1 VKAEAGD
8 PEPELEVELQPSPQP
23 EPEAEAAPEVQ
34 PDVLDVQTGEDRYSR
49 LRLIHWWDQERLRSA
64 RALVVGG
71 GALGNEI
78 VKTLALL
85 GIGGIFLV
93 DFDTIESTNLSRSV
107 LFRAS
112 DVGRRKALAAG
123 EMARQ
128 INPEVAVEARYANIV
143 YDVGTGVFAE
153 MDLIFGALDNREAR
167 VAINSF
173 AWRVGKPWIDGAI
186 EVVRGV
192 VRLFAPPDGP
202 CYECIMSELDYKL
215 LSVRRSCALLSREDV
230 ELGKVPTTPTIAA
243 IIAGIQVQEGV
254 KLLHADRHLPTL
266 SGCGYVFEG
275 LYHQSY
281 VVEYQR
287 REGCP
292 AHYTYPEIL
301 PLDRS
306 VHDTTGAELLALARE
321 TLGED
326 AVVEFEREV
335 CVGLNCAQCGTH
347 EDRCGALSRITEEEA
362 RCESCG
368 EVRDPDLT
376 HAVYGHE
383 DYADRPL
390 AELGLPPYDVVTFRS
405 GMTMRHYLLA
415 ADRELALGKVA
426 AVGVKSDG

>member
-1 VKAEAGD
+1 MKADTGD
-8 PEPELEVELQPSPQP
+8 PEPDVEVELQPSPQS
-23 EPEAEAAPEVQ
+23 EPEAEGSREAQ

-49 LRLIHWWDQERLRSA
+49 LRLIHWWDQERLRGA
-64 RALVVGG
+64 RALVVGA

-85 GIGGIFLV
+85 GIGGILVV

-107 LFRAS
+107 LFRAG
-112 DVGRRKALAAG
+112 DVGRRKALVAG

-128 INPEVAVEARYANIV
+128 INPDVAVEARHANIV
-143 YDVGTGVFAE
+143 YDVGTGVFLE

-192 VRLFAPPDGP
+192 ARVFTPPEGP
-202 CYECIMSELDYKL
+202 CYECTMSELDYKL
-215 LSVRRSCALLSREDV
+215 LSVRRSCALLSREEV
-230 ELGKVPTTPTIAA
+230 ELGKVPTTPTVAA
-243 IIAGIQVQEGV
+243 IIGGIQVQEGV

-266 SGCGYVFEG
+266 SGRGYLFDGV
-275 LYHQSY
+275 YHDSY

-287 REGCP
+287 REDCL

-301 PLDRS
+301 PLDCS
-306 VHDTTGAELLALARE
+306 VHDTTGAGLLALARE

-347 EDRCGALSRITEEEA
+347 EDRCGALSQITEDEA
-362 RCESCG
+362 RCEACG
-368 EVRDPDLT
+368 QLRDPDLT
-376 HAVYGHE
+376 HAIYGDE
-383 DYADRPL
+383 DYADRLL

-405 GMTMRHYLLA
+405 GMAMRHYLLA
-415 ADRELALGKVA
+415 ADRELALGRVA
-426 AVGVKSDG
+426 EVGVKSDG